1 MPENATPFIILG
13 ADAVLAAQPA
23 SPVQLAHACQA
34 LGFELAAPATWGDEL
49 IAESCI
55 EQLGAYQHPAAVIC
69 SCPLVTERLTRTGA
83 VLEPFML
90 TFVSPP
96 VATARYLRA
105 AFSGRALHITYAGAC
120 PGADD
125 ESIDARIL
133 PAKLLE
139 AFAEQGISL
148 AEQPHCFDALLPL
161 DRRRF
166 YSLPGGVPA
175 RAQVEHLAQRALVEL
190 SGDDAVL
197 ELAQQLMEQSP
208 ALIDLAA
215 PLGCC
220 CAGAGAHG
228 VRGHSGAGL
237 LTLEPPR
244 ARQRVLDP
252 SLHVEVSQTL
262 AEACELHWAA
272 EEPGALEVHR
282 AADAAPPREEIGFA
296 DAPDAVAPDAVALE
310 GVAPPIASPA
320 VDARVAPR
328 RQMIVRS
335 AASLPHY
342 ARESGDVV
350 PRAALAVLHRA
361 LLRVAN
367 RKARRQPRI
376 ERGRRERL
384 ADAHES
390 TTRGPARTPRSLAIP
405 GAADLPRPVPPP
417 PAHNRPRTVLGLGA
431 LLVFSV
437 MTGGG
442 FPLATYVR
450 NASSAPVITNCVA
463 TAASSSPMM
472 RVITRMPV

>member
-55 EQLGAYQHPAAVIC
+55 QQLGAYEHPAAVIC

-105 AFSGRALHITYAGAC
+105 AFAGRALHITYAGAC
-120 PGADD
+120 PGAEDP
-125 ESIDARIL
+125 SIDARIL
-133 PAKLLE
+133 PAQLLD
-139 AFAEQGISL
+139 AFAEHDVSL
-148 AEQPHCFDALLPL
+148 ETQPHCFDRSLPL

-166 YSLPGGVPA
+166 FSLPGGVPA
-175 RAQVEHLAQRALVEL
+175 RAQVEHLAERALVEL

-215 PLGCC
+215 PLGCA
-220 CAGAGAHG
+220 CAGAAAHG

-252 SLHVEVSQTL
+252 SLHVDVTQTL
-262 AEACELHWAA
+262 AEACAPAPDAA
-272 EEPGALEVHR
+272 PADEGALEVHL
-282 AADAAPPREEIGFA
+282 AADAAPPREDAELA
-296 DAPDAVAPDAVALE
+296 DAPD
-310 GVAPPIASPA
+310 SPA
-320 VDARVAPR
+320 APATR
-328 RQMIVRS
+328 RRPTLARS
-335 AASLPHY
+335 AASLP
-342 ARESGDVV
+342 RCTTESGGVV

-361 LLRVAN
+361 LLRDAN

-376 ERGRRERL
+376 ERTRRDRHP
-384 ADAHES
+384 DAHEPPS
-390 TTRGPARTPRSLAIP
+390 RTPSRTPRSLAIP

-417 PAHNRPRTVLGLGA
+417 PARARPRTVLGFGA
-431 LLVFSV
+431 LV
-437 MTGGG
+437 M
-442 FPLATYVR
+442 FAVLAQ
-450 NASSAPVITNCVA
+450 
-463 TAASSSPMM
+463 SSPAL
-472 RVITRMPV
+472 RVASAAAHAVIPTQGPSR

>member
-13 ADAVLAAQPA
+13 ADAVLAAQPS

-34 LGFELAAPATWGDEL
+34 LGYELAAPATWGDEL
-49 IAESCI
+49 IAERCI
-55 EQLGAYQHPAAVIC
+55 EQLVNFEHPAAVIC
-69 SCPLVTERLTRTGA
+69 SCPLVTERLTRTGGA
-83 VLEPFML
+83 TLEPFML

-125 ESIDARIL
+125 DSIDARIL
-133 PAKLLE
+133 PATLLD
-139 AFAEQGISL
+139 AFAEDGISL
-148 AEQPHCFDALLPL
+148 GAQPSCFDGLLPL

-215 PLGCC
+215 PLGCA

-237 LTLEPPR
+237 VTLEPPR

-252 SLHVEVSQTL
+252 SLYVEVSQTL
-262 AEACELHWAA
+262 AESCELQWAT
-272 EEPGALEVHR
+272 EESGALEVHL
-282 AADAAPPREEIGFA
+282 AADAAPPRAEMELA
-296 DAPDAVAPDAVALE
+296 DAPEVA
-310 GVAPPIASPA
+310 APPVIDAPA
-320 VDARVAPR
+320 PVPR
-328 RQMIVRS
+328 RRPMIVRS
-335 AASLPHY
+335 AASLPRC
-342 ARESGDVV
+342 ATESGDAV
-350 PRAALAVLHRA
+350 PRASLALLRRA
-361 LLRVAN
+361 LLRMAT
-367 RKARRQPRI
+367 RKARRQPKI
-376 ERGRRERL
+376 ERTRRERV
-384 ADAHES
+384 AD
-390 TTRGPARTPRSLAIP
+390 TRDAPVRGSSRTPRSLAIP

-417 PAHNRPRTVLGLGA
+417 PTRATSATPRA
-431 LLVFSV
+431 L
-437 MTGGG
+437 
-442 FPLATYVR
+442 R
-450 NASSAPVITNCVA
+450 
-463 TAASSSPMM
+463 
-472 RVITRMPV
+472 